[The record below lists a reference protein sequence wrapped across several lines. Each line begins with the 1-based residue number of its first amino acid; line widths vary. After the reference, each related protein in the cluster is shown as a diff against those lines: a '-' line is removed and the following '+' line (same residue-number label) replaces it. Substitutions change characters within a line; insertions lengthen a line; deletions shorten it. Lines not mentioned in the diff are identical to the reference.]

1 MRKYRFFCSISLL
14 DRVIESIVEVAHFG
28 SAEGFLMVFGLRVG
42 SDRVI
47 TQINTA
53 EVALVTGGTLSQS
66 DLRFVILGLVAPVT
80 VQTLL
85 VGEAVSAV
93 ENLIHGLVADV
104 PAAHD
109 LLSDFWND
117 AKVLGLGRN
126 HIAKFSGNMV
136 ARAV

>member
-1 MRKYRFFCSISLL
+1 
-14 DRVIESIVEVAHFG
+14 
-28 SAEGFLMVFGLRVG
+28 MVFSLCVG
-42 SDRVI
+42 PDRII

-53 EVALVTGGTLSQS
+53 EVALVTRGTLSQS
-66 DLRFVILGLVAPVT
+66 DLSFVVIGLVAPVT

-93 ENLIHGLVADV
+93 ENLIHGLIADV
-104 PAAHD
+104 PATHD

-117 AKVLGLGRN
+117 AKVLGLGRD
-126 HIAKFSGNMV
+126 HITKLSGNMV